1 MVSSRLTITAETT
14 IPQMAKEGKY
24 VYCIIESN
32 EGRNFGPVG
41 IGQRGDI
48 VSTVGYDDISAV
60 ISSSPMTKYVINR
73 ENMMAHEKVIEEVM
87 KDYTVLPVRF
97 CTIAASAEE
106 VRSLLRRRYS
116 EFKGLLRD
124 MDNKVEMGLKA
135 LWKDMNQIFHEIAEE
150 DREVRRLKN
159 KAEGK
164 SGKAGNAQKIA
175 LGKAVKAAL
184 EARKATEARK
194 LLNTFKRAAVDV
206 RRNTVF
212 GDCMFLNAAF
222 LIDRSREKE
231 FDYLIEDLVDK
242 YEDEV
247 TFKYVGPAPPFNFVN
262 IVVKW

>member
-1 MVSSRLTITAETT
+1 
-14 IPQMAKEGKY
+14 MAKEGQY

-32 EGRNFGPVG
+32 DGRNLGPIG

-48 VSTVGYDDISAV
+48 VSTIGYNDISAV

-73 ENMMAHEKVIEEVM
+73 ENMTAHEKAIEEVM

-106 VRSLLRRRYS
+106 VRTLLRRRYT

-135 LWKDMNQIFHEIAEE
+135 LWKDMNQIFHEIAEGNQG
-150 DREVRRLKN
+150 VRRLKK
-159 KAEGK
+159 KAEEK
-164 SGKAGNAQKIA
+164 SVKARSAYKIA
-175 LGKAVKAAL
+175 VGKVVKEAL
-184 EARKATEARK
+184 ESKKESEAK
-194 LLNTFKRAAVDV
+194 EILNTFKRAAVDV
-206 RRNTVF
+206 RANDLF
-212 GDCMFLNAAF
+212 GDSMFLNTAF

-231 FDYLIEDLVDK
+231 FDYLVEGLVEK
-242 YEDEV
+242 YKDRV
-247 TFKYVGPAPPFNFVN
+247 NFKYIGPAPPFNFVN